1 MISYFLKYFLI
12 PFLSLVSVVC
22 TASNF
27 KIDTVHLWQDTSE
40 RFGDE
45 VSLYVYQPERP
56 SQISIII
63 CPGGSYYWLDR
74 EGEGYKVAE
83 WLCSNGI
90 TAFVLLYRTAGCAEI
105 AWHTRILFRGKRHP
119 DMICDAQRAIRYVR
133 ENAAILGIDPTK
145 VGILGFSAG
154 GHLAMSTA
162 CFCGTDFHAQ
172 SQNPDRKFLRPDF
185 VATIYPVVT
194 MRPPYA
200 HKRSRRGLLG
210 DNRIADKAMM
220 DSLSI
225 ELHIPSDCPPVFI
238 INCHDD
244 PVVPYQNSEL
254 LDAALSKNN
263 IPHKYIQYETGRHGF
278 GVSDYYGSPECRE
291 WKDEFIDWL
300 KKIYCGL

>member
-1 MISYFLKYFLI
+1 MTSSVLKYCILLYLLF
-12 PFLSLVSVVC
+12 VSIVGEA
-22 TASNF
+22 TNF
-27 KIDTVHLWQDTSE
+27 QIDTISLWQGTNE
-40 RFGDE
+40 RYGKE
-45 VSLYVYQPERP
+45 VSLYAYIPEH
-56 SQISIII
+56 SNTVSIII
-63 CPGGSYYWLDR
+63 CPGGSYHWLDSY
-74 EGEGYKVAE
+74 GEGFNVAE
-83 WLCSNGI
+83 WLCSQGI

-119 DMICDAQRAIRYVR
+119 DMICDAQRAIKYVR
-133 ENAAILGIDPTK
+133 ENATEYGIDPGK
-145 VGILGFSAG
+145 VGIMGFSAG

-162 CFCGTDFHAQ
+162 CFCGTDFQTA
-172 SQNPDRKFLRPDF
+172 SLNVDRNSLRPEF
-185 VATIYPVVT
+185 VAAIYPVVT
-194 MRPPYA
+194 MRSPFV
-200 HKRSRRGLLG
+200 HKRSRRGILG
-210 DNRIADKAMM
+210 DNRITNKAMQ